1 MSIVSLKQS
10 GDTKRTFQRLE
21 VIEATTR
28 RAVRQAWFGLGKD
41 LKSTA
46 NKEILRKPKG
56 GRTYIVRGPSGRK
69 RRHVAS
75 AAGETHANRSGALRN
90 AIGWKVHGTDS
101 MEFGYNIAIKRWIGA
116 SPRSSKLVT
125 DPQTVQYAPFVELG
139 TFSGRS
145 GRSGAAFGGM
155 AARPSLL
162 NAINE
167 SDAVVQREFTEAMDR
182 MFKP

>member
-21 VIEATTR
+21 IIEATTR

-75 AAGETHANRSGALRN
+75 AAGETHANRSGALRKSVS
-90 AIGWKVHGTDS
+90 WKVHGTDS
-101 MEFGYNIAIKRWIGA
+101 MEFGYG
-116 SPRSSKLVT
+116 LVKSE
-125 DPQTVQYAPFVELG
+125 DPKYAPFVEFG
-139 TFSGRS
+139 TRK
-145 GRSGAAFGGM
+145 M

-167 SDAVVQREFTEAMDR
+167 SDSVVQREFTEAMDR